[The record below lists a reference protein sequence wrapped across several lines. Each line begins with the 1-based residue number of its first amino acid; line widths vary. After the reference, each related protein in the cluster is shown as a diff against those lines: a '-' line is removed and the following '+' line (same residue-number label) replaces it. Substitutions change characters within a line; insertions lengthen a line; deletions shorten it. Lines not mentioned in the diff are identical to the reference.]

1 MRKIIFYESFEK
13 ISLGTVITRMEKE
26 CPEYVD
32 KWRREG
38 YMLVSD
44 IIRGVYFPNSVK
56 KRLFSIKR
64 RQGRLSVF

>member
-1 MRKIIFYESFEK
+1 MRKIIFYEPFEK

-44 IIRGVYFPNSVK
+44 IIRGV
-56 KRLFSIKR
+56 
-64 RQGRLSVF
+64 

>member
-1 MRKIIFYESFEK
+1 MRKIIFYEPFEK

-32 KWRREG
+32 KWRRES

-44 IIRGVYFPNSVK
+44 IIRGRV
-56 KRLFSIKR
+56 
-64 RQGRLSVF
+64 LSEFCEASF